1 VTATLV
7 IIGGVV
13 TLVLAV
19 TGIGY
24 LLPRNHTATRE
35 REFPVPLDRLFAT
48 VAATPD
54 YPLWRRGVTRV
65 DQLPARD
72 GKPGFRE
79 VSGNGTITFVIDD
92 IVQNR
97 RIVSRIA
104 DPALPFG
111 GTWTYE
117 FSGTGSRSVLRIT
130 EDGEVYN
137 PVFRFMSRYVF
148 GHDRTMNQ
156 FLDDLDQRLSPRSG
170 GAATR

>member
-1 VTATLV
+1 
-7 IIGGVV
+7 
-13 TLVLAV
+13 
-19 TGIGY
+19 
-24 LLPRNHTATRE
+24 
-35 REFPVPLDRLFAT
+35 
-48 VAATPD
+48 
-54 YPLWRRGVTRV
+54 
-65 DQLPARD
+65 
-72 GKPGFRE
+72 